1 MKMLEPVKVLVE
13 KDGYAKEGVHKGM
26 YGWIC
31 DDSVM
36 DGCWLVNFPQYG
48 EKDDIATI
56 SIREEDL
63 KEVPVMHAIV
73 NEQIKARFDALEK
86 KSEPT
91 PPEDLS
97 SYLV

>member
-1 MKMLEPVKVLVE
+1 MKMLDPVKVLVE

-48 EKDDIATI
+48 EK
-56 SIREEDL
+56 
-63 KEVPVMHAIV
+63 
-73 NEQIKARFDALEK
+73 ARFDALEK